1 LRLNRLDLNLTV
13 CLDSL
18 LAERNVS
25 HAAARLFVSQ
35 PAMSIALRRLREHFE
50 DELLVQV
57 GRGHQLTPFAEGLK
71 HPVRDA
77 VLQMQAI
84 SGLRARFDP
93 ASSNRSITIGASDY
107 VMTVYVA
114 RALERVH
121 AMAPGL
127 QVSLRTMDVNYLE
140 NLNSGDVD
148 LLIVPEALASK
159 GHPRHPLFTDTFS
172 CIVWK
177 GNKLVKRALSREQY
191 LRLGH
196 VAIEWD
202 GGRLASLDEI
212 ELHKLGLRRKR
223 EVVISGFNMAAQM
236 VVHTTRVATVQTQL
250 AHMMAERWPIRV
262 LRCPID
268 LPPIVEMI
276 QWHIYQE
283 RDPAILWFIELLK
296 TVAGEVRP

>member
-1 LRLNRLDLNLTV
+1 MRLNRLDLNLTV

-25 HAAARLFVSQ
+25 HAASRLFVSQ
-35 PAMSIALRRLREHFE
+35 PAMSIALRRLREHF
-50 DELLVQV
+50 DDDLLVQV
-57 GRGHQLTPFAEGLK
+57 GRKYQLTAFAQTLK
-71 HPVRDA
+71 NPVRDA

-84 SGLRARFDP
+84 SGLRAKFDP
-93 ASSNRSITIGASDY
+93 ATSNRSITIGASDY

-121 AMAPGL
+121 LQAPGL

-148 LLIVPEALASK
+148 LLIVPQTFASK
-159 GHPRHPLFTDTFS
+159 DHPSHPLFRDTFS
-172 CIVWK
+172 CMVWK
-177 GNKLVKRALSREQY
+177 GNTFVKRSLTQEQY

-202 GGRLASLDEI
+202 GGRLSSLDEI
-212 ELHKLGLRRKR
+212 EMHRLGLMRKR
-223 EVVISGFNMAAQM
+223 EVILSSFTMAAQM
-236 VVHTTRVATVQTQL
+236 VVGTSRIATVQTQL
-250 AHMMAERWPIRV
+250 ANVMAARWPIRV
-262 LRCPID
+262 LRCPIS

-276 QWHIYQE
+276 QWHTYQE

-296 TVAGEVRP
+296 KVASEVTP

>member
-57 GRGHQLTPFAEGLK
+57 GRSHQLTAFAETLK
-71 HPVRDA
+71 NPVRDA

-84 SGLRARFDP
+84 SGLRATFDP
-93 ASSNRSITIGASDY
+93 ASSNRSITIGGSDY

-121 AMAPGL
+121 AQAPGL

-148 LLIVPEALASK
+148 LLIAPETLASK
-159 GHPRHPLFTDTFS
+159 EHPRHALFTDTFS

-177 GNKLVKRALSREQY
+177 GNTLVKRALSREQY

-196 VAIEWD
+196 VTVEWD
-202 GGRLASLDEI
+202 RGRLVSLDET
-212 ELHKLGLRRKR
+212 ELHRLGLQRRR
-223 EVVISGFNMAAQM
+223 EVVLSSFNMAAEM
-236 VVHTTRVATVQTQL
+236 VVQTSRIATVQTQL
-250 AHMMAERWPIRV
+250 AHVMAARWPIRV
-262 LRCPID
+262 LRCPIA

-276 QWHIYQE
+276 QWHTYQE
-283 RDPAILWFIELLK
+283 RDPAILWFIDLLK
-296 TVAGEVRP
+296 TVAAELRP

>member
-1 LRLNRLDLNLTV
+1 MRLNRLDLNLTV
-13 CLDSL
+13 CLDAL

-25 HAAARLFVSQ
+25 HAASRLFVSQ
-35 PAMSIALRRLREHFE
+35 PAMSIALRRLRKHFE
-50 DELLVQV
+50 DDLLVQV
-57 GRGHQLTPFAEGLK
+57 GRKYQLTAFAQTLK
-71 HPVRDA
+71 NPVRDA

-84 SGLRARFDP
+84 SGLRAKFDP

-121 AMAPGL
+121 AQAPGL

-148 LLIVPEALASK
+148 LLIVPETLASK
-159 GHPRHPLFTDTFS
+159 THPSHPLFTDTFS
-172 CIVWK
+172 CMVWK
-177 GNKLVKRALSREQY
+177 GNKQVKRALNREQY

-212 ELHKLGLRRKR
+212 ELHRLGLKRKR
-223 EVVISGFNMAAQM
+223 EVVISNFAMAAQM
-236 VVHTTRVATVQTQL
+236 VVRTSRIATVQTQL
-250 AHMMAERWPIRV
+250 ANVMAARWPIRV
-262 LRCPID
+262 LRCPIA
-268 LPPIVEMI
+268 LPPLVEMI
-276 QWHIYQE
+276 QWHTYQE

-296 TVAGEVRP
+296 TVAGELRP